1 MLPLKDD
8 SREANPEKLGE
19 LRESL
24 RLKYRNG
31 RVEIMSKPYY
41 SLTTSKNL
49 GALGVDIN
57 DCNKLLRDLERKS
70 NWGPYRHKEKKSA
83 DKYIIQF
90 FSTPVDQKLVTDYSV
105 YVRKPMDLSTIRSK
119 LEPPVGPPKYNSY
132 FEFVEDIRLVFSNA
146 IAYNRAHEHTDT
158 TGLSKKILEAALHFQ
173 TKLDWLVEHEFSIDV
188 CDKLT
193 KDDIESS
200 ELRKKRVLQP
210 ILWFYLLKL
219 HN

>member
-8 SREANPEKLGE
+8 SSEVNPEKLGD

-31 RVEIMSKPYY
+31 RVEIMNKPYY

-57 DCNKLLRDLERKS
+57 DCNKLLRDLERRN
-70 NWGPYRHKEKKSA
+70 NWGPYRNKDKKSA
-83 DKYIIQF
+83 DKFMIQYF
-90 FSTPVDQKLVTDYSV
+90 VLPVDQKLVTDYSV
-105 YVRKPMDLSTIRSK
+105 YVRRPMDLSTIRGK
-119 LEPPVGPPKYNSY
+119 LEPPTGPPKYNSY
-132 FEFVEDIRLVFSNA
+132 FEFVEDVRIVFSNA

-158 TGLSKKILEAALHFQ
+158 TGISKKILDAAMNFQ
-173 TKLDWLVEHEFSIDV
+173 TKLEWLINHEFSIDI
-188 CDKLT
+188 CDKIM

-200 ELRKKRVLQP
+200 ELRKKRVSS
-210 ILWFYLLKL
+210 
-219 HN
+219 